1 MARPHKQTVDY
12 FPHYADARNG
22 DTLTVLQAR
31 FGNDGYA
38 FWFKLLEK
46 LASSE
51 GHFIDLNDPAR
62 WQLFLARSGVNEL
75 SGVEI
80 LNLLLEMKAIDSEL
94 WSTNR
99 IIWCQNLVD
108 NVAEAYRNRKRP
120 VPTRPLSTPHNLL
133 TTPNNSITT
142 PDNTQTKLNDT
153 ILDETKEEGCLSIED
168 VYEVYKKELGADSLS
183 EDTENEIEL
192 AVKRFTAPWVIDA
205 IREAVKR
212 KRKDWRYI
220 AGILKNWERYGKD
233 ADIPQKSYVAKGG
246 RRLVPKG
253 TYDNILAEHQRRVT
267 ERFNSEP
274 LQSKDRVKEEHGEP
288 KDIK

>member
-46 LASSE
+46 LASTE
-51 GHFIDLNDPAR
+51 GHAIDLNDPAR

-80 LNLLLEMKAIDSEL
+80 LNLLLEMKAIDADL

-120 VPTRPLSTPHNLL
+120 VPTRPLPTPHNLL
-133 TTPNNSITT
+133 TSPDNSITT
-142 PDNTQTKLNDT
+142 PDKPQTKLNET
-153 ILDETKEEGCLSIED
+153 ILNETKEDTVS
-168 VYEVYKKELGADSLS
+168 SLS
-183 EDTENEIEL
+183 SEDKLRVTNSVLETFRENIGEPTEDEEKDIAA
-192 AVKRFTAPWVIDA
+192 AVEQLSAEWVIDA
-205 IREAVKR
+205 IKLAAGRGKNNWPYV
-212 KRKDWRYI
+212 
-220 AGILKNWERYGKD
+220 AGILQNWKRWGRQGK
-233 ADIPQKSYVAKGG
+233 
-246 RRLVPKG
+246 RRLDPGKYVRGK
-253 TYDNILAEHQRRVT
+253 YQQCVQR
-267 ERFNSEP
+267 
-274 LQSKDRVKEEHGEP
+274 
-288 KDIK
+288 